1 MAERID
7 VGITIKGADKAAQ
20 QVDKVDDSTKALG
33 DTIGGATGALDQM
46 SGGALTAFTGMV
58 SGAKKGALAM
68 KTLRGAL
75 ISTGIGAIV
84 VAVGALV
91 AYFTSTERGAK
102 QLEVAMAGLGI
113 VFDKIVDVLAFV
125 GENLIGAFSEP
136 EAAIDGFKEN
146 MTKVWNMI
154 KKVGNLIKTG
164 FVLTLLK
171 LKEGFISAGIAA
183 TKFFTAGLADTSGME
198 AALEAVQEDID
209 ATKESIKE
217 TAQEIAEPFVEAWN
231 VAKEAVIGFVEEVTV
246 AVSAA
251 TALQKRSQ
259 ALRESQRNLQ
269 LAFAEG
275 RAQIKEYNMTAED
288 TTKTLEERLEAAQKA
303 IDIEKELMSERQR
316 IAEEEL
322 AIHQEQMALSE
333 STEEDRQKAVDLE
346 VALINIRTESAEMQT
361 TLNNKLNIIKNQA
374 AAEDQKRMDD
384 FLQGL
389 NDVADAEEEAHKEA
403 LKRAKERATV
413 EKATA
418 DAIRAARQKLIGSAF
433 EALGAMA
440 KTEEQQK
447 KLAIAQILV
456 NQGIALSNAIAG
468 AQASAA
474 ATGPGAIFTAPG
486 FTATLVGI
494 VLSGFASIKGV
505 MNQAGAATE
514 GLDTTM
520 PTTGGGG
527 GGGGGGSSANPQLAL
542 TPDLAQSFNAA
553 LGSAAVQAYVIQQDI
568 ADADALASTLQ
579 SQASLGGG

>member
-33 DTIGGATGALDQM
+33 DTIGGATSALDQM
-46 SGGALTAFTGMV
+46 SGGAFSTFSGILK
-58 SGAKKGALAM
+58 GAKKGALAM
-68 KTLRGAL
+68 KTFRGAV
-75 ISTGIGAIV
+75 ISTGIGALV

-102 QLEVAMAGLGI
+102 QLEIAMAALGI
-113 VFDKIVDVLAFV
+113 VFDKIVEVLAFV
-125 GENLIGAFSEP
+125 GENLVGAFLEP
-136 EAAIDGFKEN
+136 QAAIDDFKED
-146 MTKVWNMI
+146 MTAVWNMI

-164 FVLTLLK
+164 FILTLLK

-183 TKFFTAGLADTSGME
+183 AEFFTVGLADTSGME
-198 AALEAVQEDID
+198 AALEAVQEDIE
-209 ATKESIKE
+209 ATKESIRE

-231 VAKEAVIGFVEEVTV
+231 DAKDAVKGFVDEVTEAVE
-246 AVSAA
+246 SA

-303 IDIEKELMSERQR
+303 IDIEKELMAERQR

-322 AIHQEQMALSE
+322 AIHKAQMALGE
-333 STEEDRQKAVDLE
+333 STEEDRQKLVDLE

-361 TLNNKLNIIKNQA
+361 TLNNKLNTIKDQA
-374 AAEDQKRMDD
+374 AAEDERRR
-384 FLQGL
+384 
-389 NDVADAEEEAHKEA
+389 KEA
-403 LKRAKERATV
+403 EDARQIEEDAKQKAHDDELKRLADLEAA

-447 KLAIAQILV
+447 KLAIAQVLV

-468 AQASAA
+468 AQAAA
-474 ATGPGAIFTAPG
+474 AAAGPAAPVMSPILTAQ
-486 FTATLVGI
+486 LVGI
-494 VLSGFASIKGV
+494 VLSAFAGVKGI

-514 GLDTTM
+514 GLDTSM
-520 PTTGGGG
+520 PNLGG

-542 TPDLAQSFNAA
+542 TPDLAQSFNDA
-553 LGSAAVQAYVIQQDI
+553 LGSQSIQAYVVQQDI

>member
-33 DTIGGATGALDQM
+33 DTIGGASSALDQM
-46 SGGALTAFTGMV
+46 SGGAFSAFSGMV
-58 SGAKKGALAM
+58 QGAKKGALAM

-91 AYFTSTERGAK
+91 AYFTQTERGAK

-113 VFDKIVDVLAFV
+113 IFDKIVDVLAFV
-125 GENLIGAFSEP
+125 GENLVGAFLEP
-136 EAAIDGFKEN
+136 QAAIDGFKED
-146 MTKVWNMI
+146 MTAVWNMI
-154 KKVGNLIKTG
+154 KKVGNLIKTA
-164 FVLTLLK
+164 FILTLLK

-198 AALEAVQEDID
+198 KALEAVREDID
-209 ATKESIKE
+209 STKESIRE

-231 VAKEAVIGFVEEVTV
+231 DAKDAVNGFIEEVTE

-251 TALQKRSQ
+251 TALQRRSQ

-303 IDIEKELMSERQR
+303 IDIEKELMAERQR

-322 AIHQEQMALSE
+322 AIHRQQMALSE

-361 TLNNKLNIIKNQA
+361 TLNNKLNVIKNQA
-374 AAEDQKRMDD
+374 AAEDERRRKEAEDAIKAQD
-384 FLQGL
+384 
-389 NDVADAEEEAHKEA
+389 DAEQKAHDDA
-403 LKRAKERATV
+403 VRRAKERADI

-418 DAIRAARQKLIGSAF
+418 DAIRSARQKLIGSAF

-440 KTEEQQK
+440 KNEEQQK
-447 KLAIAQILV
+447 KLAIAQVLV
-456 NQGIALSNAIAG
+456 NQGIALSNAIAN

-474 ATGPGAIFTAPG
+474 STGPAAVFTAPG

-494 VLSGFASIKGV
+494 VLSGFAGIKSI

-520 PTTGGGG
+520 PTPSGG
-527 GGGGGGSSANPQLAL
+527 GGGGGGSTANPQLAL
-542 TPDLAQSFNAA
+542 TPDLAQSFNQA
-553 LGSAAVQAYVIQQDI
+553 LGSQSIQAYVVQQDI

-579 SQASLGGG
+579 NQASLGGG

>member
-33 DTIGGATGALDQM
+33 DTIGDATGALDKM
-46 SGGALTAFTGMV
+46 SGGALSAFTGMV
-58 SGAKKGALAM
+58 QGAKKGAVAM

-84 VAVGALV
+84 VAVGSLV
-91 AYFTSTERGAK
+91 AYFTQTERGAK
-102 QLEVAMAGLGI
+102 QLEVAMTGLGM
-113 VFDKIVDVLAFV
+113 VFDKIVDVLSFI
-125 GENLIGAFSEP
+125 GEKLFSAFSEP
-136 EAAIDGFKEN
+136 QVAIDGFKKD
-146 MTKVWNMI
+146 MTAVWNMI
-154 KKVGNLIKTG
+154 KKVGNLIKTA

-183 TKFFTAGLADTSGME
+183 TKFFTVGLGDTSGME
-198 AALEAVQEDID
+198 KALQNVREDID
-209 ATKESIKE
+209 ETKESIKA

-231 VAKEAVIGFVEEVTV
+231 SAKEAVNGFVEEVSV

-251 TALQKRSQ
+251 TALQERSIR
-259 ALRESQRNLQ
+259 LRDAQRDLQ

-275 RAQIKEYNMTAED
+275 RAQIKEYNMIAED

-303 IDIEKELMSERQR
+303 IDIEKELMVERQR

-322 AIHQEQMALSE
+322 AIHEQRMALSE
-333 STEEDRQKAVDLE
+333 STEADRQKAVDFE

-361 TLNNKLNIIKNQA
+361 TLSNKLNIIKDQA
-374 AAEDQKRMDD
+374 AAEDKKRMDD
-384 FLQGL
+384 FLGRL
-389 NDVADAEEEAHKEA
+389 NKLSKAEQKAHSADLKRIKQRTDAE
-403 LKRAKERATV
+403 
-413 EKATA
+413 KAAA
-418 DAIRAARQKLIGSAF
+418 DAIRNARQSMVGAAF
-433 EALGAMA
+433 DALGAMA
-440 KTEEQQK
+440 KNEEQAK
-447 KLAIAQILV
+447 KLAIAEVFV
-456 NQGIALSNAIAG
+456 NQGIAMSQAISN

-474 ATGPGAIFTAPG
+474 GTGPAAVATAPI

-494 VLSGFASIKGV
+494 VLSGFAQIKGI
-505 MNQAGAATE
+505 MNQAGAATA

-520 PTTGGGG
+520 PSFGGGG
-527 GGGGGGSSANPQLAL
+527 GGAGGGSVADPQLAL
-542 TPDLAQSFNAA
+542 TPDLAQSFDDA
-553 LGSAAVQAYVIQQDI
+553 LGSQAIQAYVIQQDI

>member
-33 DTIGGATGALDQM
+33 DTIGGASSALDQM
-46 SGGALTAFTGMV
+46 SGGAFSAFSGMV
-58 SGAKKGALAM
+58 QGAKKGALAM

-91 AYFTSTERGAK
+91 AYFTQTERGAK
-102 QLEVAMAGLGI
+102 QLEIAMAGLGI

-125 GENLIGAFSEP
+125 GENLVGAFLEP
-136 EAAIDGFKEN
+136 QAAIDGFKKD
-146 MTKVWNMI
+146 MTAVWNMI
-154 KKVGNLIKTG
+154 KKVGNLIKTA
-164 FVLTLLK
+164 FILTLLK

-198 AALEAVQEDID
+198 KALEAVREDID
-209 ATKESIKE
+209 STKESIKE

-231 VAKEAVIGFVEEVTV
+231 DAKDAVNGFIEEVTE

-251 TALQKRSQ
+251 TALQRRSQ

-303 IDIEKELMSERQR
+303 IDIEKELMAERQR

-322 AIHQEQMALSE
+322 AIHRQQMALSE

-361 TLNNKLNIIKNQA
+361 TLNNKLNTIKNQA
-374 AAEDQKRMDD
+374 AAEDERRRKEAEDARK
-384 FLQGL
+384 
-389 NDVADAEEEAHKEA
+389 AEEDAEQKAHEAA
-403 LKRAKERATV
+403 LKRAEERAAA

-447 KLAIAQILV
+447 KLAIAQVLV
-456 NQGIALSNAIAG
+456 NQGIALSNAIAN

-474 ATGPGAIFTAPG
+474 GTGPAAVFTAPG

-494 VLSGFASIKGV
+494 VLAGFAGIKGI
-505 MNQAGAATE
+505 MNQAGAVTDDI
-514 GLDTTM
+514 DTTL
-520 PTTGGGG
+520 PTGGGG
-527 GGGGGGSSANPQLAL
+527 GGGGGNTANPQLAL
-542 TPDLAQSFNAA
+542 TPDLAQSFSES

-579 SQASLGGG
+579 NQASLGGG